1 MRLRYLLVKELLQ
14 MRRNPA
20 MLRMAVFMPIMQTL
34 LLSFAANMDVTN
46 VPLTIWD
53 ADRSPQSRALVQ
65 MVGSSNAFVLKGYR
79 MSPEELEH
87 DLDSARASLC
97 LVIPAGFARDVER
110 GEATLQVLVDGTES
124 TTTTVAAAY
133 IAQMAGDFGAQVQR
147 KLVARRGLHLNL
159 GQITPVPRVLYNPD
173 ARTLWFMAPA
183 IMALVLTTLM
193 QNITALSI
201 ARERELGTL
210 EQLVMTP
217 VRPAEILLGKLV
229 PVGVIGLFDAGLVS
243 VIVVHALHVPFRGSV
258 ALLALATII
267 FLFAV
272 LGLGLLV
279 STVSHNQQQ
288 AQLTNFFL
296 SYPSMLLSGF
306 IFPVWNL
313 PAPLQPVSRL
323 VPMTHFL
330 EITRGV
336 FLRGSDAS
344 ALAGHLAWMAGLA
357 TAFFVVGALRF
368 HKRLD

>member
-34 LLSFAANMDVTN
+34 LLSFAANMDVVN
-46 VPLTIWD
+46 VPLTVWD
-53 ADRSPQSRALVQ
+53 ADRSPQSRALVR
-65 MVGSSNAFVLKGYR
+65 MVASSEAFALRGYR
-79 MSPEELEH
+79 LSPDELEA

-97 LVIPAGFARDVER
+97 LVVPAGFARDVER
-110 GEATLQVLVDGTES
+110 GRAVLQVLVDGTES

-133 IAQMAGDFGAQVQR
+133 IAQMAGEYGAQVQR
-147 KLVARRGLHLNL
+147 LLADRAGQQLDL
-159 GQITPVPRVLYNPD
+159 GRVTPVPRVLYNPD

-217 VRPAEILLGKLV
+217 VRPAEILLGKLI
-229 PVGVIGLFDAGLVS
+229 PVAVIGLIDAGVVGL
-243 VIVVHALHVPFRGSV
+243 IVVHGLGVPFRGSV
-258 ALLALATII
+258 ALMAVATVV

-279 STVSHNQQQ
+279 STVSYNQQQ

-313 PAPLQPVSRL
+313 PAALQPVSAL

-336 FLRGSDAS
+336 FLRGSDAP

-357 TAFFVVGALRF
+357 ATFLVVGTLRF